1 MSPSSLTFQ
10 AHSAPYPWFVRA
22 ANPPGGV
29 SEMPAQLFLAG
40 SASGVT
46 VTLAGMTVLSTVRT
60 AAFQIPHTMFGGIP
74 DPPCCQS
81 PARLEVPLTV
91 TSVMNRAG
99 HSGRP
104 PPAATSLPVWSPLA
118 IDVPTCGLLTEVGE
132 VGVGV
137 TG

>member
-1 MSPSSLTFQ
+1 MNTIRYVWPGISPSSLIFH
-10 AHSAPYPWFVRA
+10 AHSAPYPWFVSA

-60 AAFQIPHTMFGGIP
+60 AAFQVPHTMFGGIP

-81 PARLEVPLTV
+81 PARLEAPLTV
-91 TSVMNRAG
+91 RSVMNRAG
-99 HSGRP
+99 HINDT
-104 PPAATSLPVWSPLA
+104 PPA
-118 IDVPTCGLLTEVGE
+118 
-132 VGVGV
+132 
-137 TG
+137 